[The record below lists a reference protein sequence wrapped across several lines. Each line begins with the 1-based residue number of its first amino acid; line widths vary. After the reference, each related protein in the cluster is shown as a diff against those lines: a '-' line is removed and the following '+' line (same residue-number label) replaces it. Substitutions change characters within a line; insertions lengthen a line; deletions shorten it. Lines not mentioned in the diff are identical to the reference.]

1 MNQLLPQPPPN
12 APAPPPSAAA
22 LRSQKWRNW
31 IWAVGIL
38 SVIGIVLLLPL
49 VIRPHRHRGSDHTEA
64 INNARQIGIAL
75 FEFETEYG
83 HFPNATTIP
92 MVRKANPTTTIP
104 MGSSSSN
111 DCFRQLIAAEIAQ
124 SERMF
129 HARTSTSRKPD
140 GVFLG
145 TAALEKGECGFAYIA
160 GLSSSDHPFTPIVIA
175 PLVPGKRRFDYK
187 LCKKYYGG
195 KAIILH
201 LDNSASSHPV
211 DKSGHVYIGG
221 KDLFDPTQPFWGG
234 KVPDVKWP
242 E

>member
-12 APAPPPSAAA
+12 APPPPPSAAA
-22 LRSQKWRNW
+22 LRSQKWRDW
-31 IWAVGIL
+31 IWAVGIV
-38 SVIGIVLLLPL
+38 SIIGVLLLP
-49 VIRPHRHRGSDHTEA
+49 VAMRTQHRRRDHGQTEA

-83 HFPNATTIP
+83 QFPNATTIP

-129 HARTSTSRKPD
+129 YARTSSSRKPD

-145 TAALEKGECGFAYIA
+145 TAALEIGECSFAYIA
-160 GLSSSDHPFTPIVIA
+160 GLSSTGDPSTPIVVF
-175 PLVPGKRRFDYK
+175 PLVPGMRLFDYK
-187 LCKKYYGG
+187 ACKKYHEG
-195 KAIILH
+195 KAVILR
-201 LDNSASSHPV
+201 LDNSVTSLPV
-211 DKSGHVYIGG
+211 DKSGHVYVNG